1 MRILLVEDDRGLA
14 EGLEEALTRQRYFVD
29 LAGDGLTGWELA
41 EALSYDL
48 ILLDLILPKLDGI
61 DFCKRLRSQGNYTPV
76 LLMTAQNSSSQKVEG
91 LDAGADDY
99 LVKPFELSEL
109 LARVRALLRRGNSTS
124 SPVLEWG
131 SLRLDPK
138 SCQVTH
144 GDELLKLTAKEYE
157 LLELFLR
164 HPDRIFS
171 PSTLLDHLWSFD
183 DPPSESAV
191 RTQIKGLRQKLKQSG
206 VGSDLIETVY
216 GLGYRLK
223 SLSPPKDALA
233 PPEPTPA
240 VENPTALNLS
250 AIWKKHRESYL
261 SRIAILEQASI
272 ALETGH
278 LDSSLQQ
285 RALEQAHTLAGSL
298 GSFGFG
304 KASQQ
309 CRQIEQMLN
318 GQVQLSP
325 EAIAQLSAL
334 LADLNADLGGELNR
348 PPPASVPPA
357 VPLQPTA
364 DGEGE
369 LLSSAARLLI
379 VDDDL
384 ALAEGIA
391 TVAMNRQIHTEIAT
405 SPQQARTL
413 IARRS
418 PDIVLLDLSFPDST
432 EAGFE
437 LLEELNTHS
446 EALPVVVF
454 TAKES
459 FADRV
464 RVARLGGRGFL
475 QKPISPPQVLDAI
488 ARVLYPSSPPRGNI
502 LIVDD
507 EPEILDRLRSVLEP
521 WGFHL
526 ILLDNCEQFWQT
538 LEASTPEL
546 LILDFAMPDLSG
558 VELCQVVRNDPR
570 WQNLP
575 IIILSEE
582 RSRQIVERVWNAGA
596 DDYIQKPLVEPEL
609 MARVLNCLER
619 SQLRR
624 KINKT

>member
-1 MRILLVEDDRGLA
+1 MRILLVEDDKGLA
-14 EGLEEALTRQRYFVD
+14 QGLEDALTRQRYLVD
-29 LAGDGLTGWELA
+29 LALDGLIGWELA
-41 EALSYDL
+41 EALTYDL
-48 ILLDLILPKLDGI
+48 ILLDLLLPKLDGI
-61 DFCKRLRSQGNYTPV
+61 NFCKRLRSQGDYTPV
-76 LLMTAQNSSSQKVEG
+76 LLMTAENSSSQKVEG

-109 LARVRALLRRGNSTS
+109 LARVRALLRRGNSAS
-124 SPVLEWG
+124 PPVLEWG
-131 SLRLDPK
+131 GLRLDPK
-138 SCQVTH
+138 NCQVTYCN
-144 GDELLKLTAKEYE
+144 EPLKLTAKEYE

-164 HPDRIFS
+164 HPERIFS
-171 PSTLLDHLWSFD
+171 QNALLDHLWSFD

-223 SLSPPKDALA
+223 SATPPNDTLA
-233 PPEPTPA
+233 PPEPTLA
-240 VENPTALNLS
+240 VPPSPTTINLS
-250 AIWKKHRESYL
+250 TIWKKHRESYIT
-261 SRIAILEQASI
+261 RIAILEQATK
-272 ALETGH
+272 ALQTGD

-285 RALEQAHTLAGSL
+285 QALEQAHTLAGSL

-304 KASQQ
+304 KASQH
-309 CRQIEQMLN
+309 CRKIEQMLN
-318 GQVQLSP
+318 GETQLSP
-325 EAIAQLSAL
+325 ETILQLSAL
-334 LADLNADLGGELNR
+334 LVDLSSELSF

-357 VPLQPTA
+357 SVPLAPTV
-364 DGEGE
+364 DGEEQSLG
-369 LLSSAARLLI
+369 STTRLLI

-391 TVAMNRQIHTEIAT
+391 TVANTRKIHTEIAT

-413 IARRS
+413 IAEDL

-437 LLEELNTHS
+437 LLEELNAHS
-446 EALPVVVF
+446 TPLPVIVF

-464 RVARLGGRGFL
+464 KVARLGGRGFL
-475 QKPISPPQVLDAI
+475 QKPISPSQVLDVTV
-488 ARVLYPSSPPRGNI
+488 RVLYPSSPPRANI
-502 LIVDD
+502 LIVDN
-507 EPEILDRLRSVLEP
+507 EPEILDRLRTVLEP

-526 ILLDNCEQFWQT
+526 ILLDDPQQFWQT
-538 LEASTPEL
+538 LEQSTPEL

-570 WQNLP
+570 WQDLP

-582 RSRQIVERVWNAGA
+582 RNRQIVERVWNAGA

-609 MARVLNCLER
+609 IARVLNCLER

-624 KINKT
+624 KITSD

>member
-1 MRILLVEDDRGLA
+1 MRILLVEDDKGLA
-14 EGLEEALTRQRYFVD
+14 QGLEDALIRQRYVVD
-29 LAGDGLTGWELA
+29 LASDGLVGWELA
-41 EALSYDL
+41 EALTYDL
-48 ILLDLILPKLDGI
+48 ILLDLLLPKLDGI
-61 DFCKRLRSQGNYTPV
+61 NFCKRLRNKGDRTPV
-76 LLMTAQNSSSQKVEG
+76 LLMTAQNTADQKVEG

-109 LARVRALLRRGNSTS
+109 LARIRALLRRGNSS
-124 SPVLEWG
+124 SPPILEWG
-131 SLRLDPK
+131 GLRLDPK
-138 SCQVTH
+138 NCQVTYC
-144 GDELLKLTAKEYE
+144 DKLLKLTAKEYE

-164 HPDRIFS
+164 HPERIFS
-171 PSTLLDHLWSFD
+171 QNALLDHLWSFD

-223 SLSPPKDALA
+223 SVSPPNDTLT

-240 VENPTALNLS
+240 VPRSPTSINLS
-250 AIWKKHRESYL
+250 TIWKKHRESYL
-261 SRIAILEQASI
+261 TRIAILEQATK
-272 ALETGH
+272 ALETGP
-278 LDSSLQQ
+278 LDRSLQQ
-285 RALEQAHTLAGSL
+285 QALEQAHTLAGSL

-304 KASQQ
+304 KASQY

-318 GQVQLSP
+318 GETQLSA
-325 EAIAQLSAL
+325 EKIMQLSAL
-334 LADLNADLGGELNR
+334 LIDLNSELSL
-348 PPPASVPPA
+348 PPPASVTPT
-357 VPLQPTA
+357 VPLQPTVDA
-364 DGEGE
+364 EE
-369 LLSSAARLLI
+369 VPNSLNTRLLI

-391 TVAMNRQIHTEIAT
+391 TVANTRKIYTEIAV
-405 SPQQARTL
+405 SPQQARKL
-413 IARRS
+413 IAENS

-437 LLEELNTHS
+437 LLEELNSHS
-446 EALPVVVF
+446 TPLPVVVF

-464 RVARLGGRGFL
+464 KVARLGGRGFL

-488 ARVLYPSSPPRGNI
+488 TRVLSPSSPPRANI
-502 LIVDD
+502 LIVDN
-507 EPEILDRLRSVLEP
+507 EAEILDRIRSVLEP

-526 ILLDNCEQFWQT
+526 ILLDNPQQFWQT
-538 LEASTPEL
+538 LEQSTPEL

-570 WQNLP
+570 WQDLP

-582 RSRQIVERVWNAGA
+582 RNRQIVERVWNAGA

-609 MARVLNCLER
+609 IARVLNCLER

-624 KINKT
+624 KITGD

>member
-1 MRILLVEDDRGLA
+1 MRILLVEDDKGLA
-14 EGLEEALTRQRYFVD
+14 QGLEDALTRQRYFVD
-29 LAGDGLTGWELA
+29 LAGDGLVGWELA
-41 EALSYDL
+41 EALTYDL
-48 ILLDLILPKLDGI
+48 ILLDLLLPKLDGI
-61 DFCKRLRSQGNYTPV
+61 NFCKRLRNQGDRTPV
-76 LLMTAQNSSSQKVEG
+76 LLMTAQNTADQKVEG

-109 LARVRALLRRGNSTS
+109 LARIRALLRRGNSS
-124 SPVLEWG
+124 SPPILERG
-131 SLRLDPK
+131 DLRLDPK
-138 SCQVTH
+138 NCQVTYR
-144 GDELLKLTAKEYE
+144 DEPLKLTAKEYE

-164 HPDRIFS
+164 HPHRIFS
-171 PSTLLDHLWSFD
+171 QSALLDHLWSFD

-223 SLSPPKDALA
+223 SVSPPNDTLT

-240 VENPTALNLS
+240 VPPSPTSINLS
-250 AIWKKHRESYL
+250 TIWKKHRESYL
-261 SRIAILEQASI
+261 TRIAILEQATK

-278 LDSSLQQ
+278 LDSGLQQ
-285 RALEQAHTLAGSL
+285 QALEQAHTLAGSL

-304 KASQQ
+304 KASQN
-309 CRQIEQMLN
+309 CREIEQMLN
-318 GQVQLSP
+318 GQTQISAEKMVQL
-325 EAIAQLSAL
+325 AAL
-334 LADLNADLGGELNR
+334 LLDVNSELSLPSPQPI
-348 PPPASVPPA
+348 PPS
-357 VPLQPTA
+357 VPLQPTV
-364 DGEGE
+364 DGEE
-369 LLSSAARLLI
+369 VSHSLNTRLLI

-391 TVAMNRQIHTEIAT
+391 TVADTRKINTKIAT
-405 SPQQARTL
+405 SPQQARKL
-413 IARRS
+413 IAENS

-437 LLEELNTHS
+437 LLEELSSHS
-446 EALPVVVF
+446 APLPVVVF

-464 RVARLGGRGFL
+464 KVARLGGRGFL

-488 ARVLYPSSPPRGNI
+488 TRVLSPSSPPRAKI
-502 LIVDD
+502 LIVDN
-507 EPEILDRLRSVLEP
+507 EPEILDRIRSVLEP

-526 ILLDNCEQFWQT
+526 ILLDDPQQFWQT
-538 LEASTPEL
+538 LEQSTPEL
-546 LILDFAMPDLSG
+546 LILDFALPDLSG

-570 WQNLP
+570 WQDLS

-582 RSRQIVERVWNAGA
+582 RNREIVGRVWNAGA

-609 MARVLNCLER
+609 IARVLNCLER
-619 SQLRR
+619 SQLRQ
-624 KINKT
+624 KIIGG